1 MILTGGGIVRT
12 KHMRSR
18 KYLVMESLPEQRVT
32 IKYIHTSE
40 MLADGLTKPIEG
52 KDFDYFV
59 NKLLG
64 CDKKSTGGR

>member
-1 MILTGGGIVRT
+1 
-12 KHMRSR
+12 
-18 KYLVMESLPEQRVT
+18 MESLPEQRVT